1 MVKSLFNIEY
11 AKGHTTYV
19 FNTLTSSFI
28 KTDTNDWN
36 NPDGI
41 DTEAKE
47 VLYNNGFL
55 VNSHEEELN
64 EYKCDFY
71 ASIFK
76 NSRLILYI
84 TPTMRCNFNCFY
96 CFEEGH
102 KKQGKMKKE
111 IEGKVVDFLV
121 KNKEKPIDIIWFGGE
136 PLLGFDVMLS
146 ISQRIKEQGV
156 NYTSSMIT
164 NGSLLTPDKIAQL
177 DDLHLTFI
185 QMSMD
190 GVQKDQD
197 SRRCFKDGRPSFD
210 IIMNNIKCLL
220 ETTNI
225 PLTIQVTVD
234 KTNPTGFDDLNQYC
248 YEHFTSYYNSKRIQ
262 VGFNHVRNRTGFDV
276 DNKCFSAEDL
286 ISRAK
291 NDISMCQNC
300 AKSDYLPEKS
310 LACGYRAINT
320 LSIDAEGYVYPC
332 LEYMGNPTM
341 AIGSL
346 KDNKISIKKIKQCAL
361 QYNPF
366 EDEECKVCPVLP
378 LCGGGCPRDYEK
390 ENVKE
395 IRCTH
400 YKKHLAELLP
410 LMAQ

>member
-1 MVKSLFNIEY
+1 MVKSQFNVESI
-11 AKGHTTYV
+11 KGHTAYI

-28 KTDTNDWN
+28 KTDADEWKNLDK
-36 NPDGI
+36 I
-41 DTEAKE
+41 DKE
-47 VLYNNGFL
+47 VQEALYNNGFL

-71 ASIFK
+71 ASIFD
-76 NSRLILYI
+76 NSALALYI
-84 TPTMRCNFNCFY
+84 TPTMLCNFNCFY
-96 CFEEGH
+96 CFEEEH
-102 KKQGKMKKE
+102 KKQGKMKKD
-111 IEGKVVDFLV
+111 IEDKVVEFLT

-146 ISQRIKEQGV
+146 ISRRIKSQGV

-164 NGSLLTPDKIAQL
+164 NGSLLTPDKIVQL
-177 DDLHLTFI
+177 EDLHLSFI
-185 QMSMD
+185 QISMD
-190 GVQKDQD
+190 GTQKDQD

-220 ETTNI
+220 ETTEI

-234 KTNPTGFDDLNQYC
+234 KTNATGFEDLDIYC
-248 YEHFTSYYNSKRIQ
+248 KEHFPSYYDSKRIQ
-262 VGFNHVRNRTGFDV
+262 VGFNNVQNRTGFDTE
-276 DNKCFSAEDL
+276 NNCFSAEEL
-286 ISRAK
+286 TSRTK
-291 NDISMCQNC
+291 RELSKCHDC
-300 AKSDYLPEKS
+300 AKSGFLPEKS
-310 LACGYRAINT
+310 LACGYRKINI

-332 LEYMGNPTM
+332 LEYLGNPIK

-346 KDNKISIKKIKQCAL
+346 KDNKISRKKIKQCAL

-378 LCGGGCPRDYEK
+378 LCGGGCPRNYEK
-390 ENVKE
+390 ANVKE
-395 IRCTH
+395 IRCSR

-410 LMAQ
+410 LMA

>member
-1 MVKSLFNIEY
+1 MTKSQFNIESIVNET
-11 AKGHTTYV
+11 AYV
-19 FNTLTSSFI
+19 YNTLRSSFI
-28 KTDTNDWN
+28 KIDANEWTCIDNLDEDTRK
-36 NPDGI
+36 
-41 DTEAKE
+41 T
-47 VLYNNGFL
+47 LYNNGFL
-55 VNSHEEELN
+55 VESHDDETN
-64 EYKCDFY
+64 DYKYDFY
-71 ASIFK
+71 TSIF
-76 NSRLILYI
+76 NESGLVLCIA
-84 TPTMRCNFNCFY
+84 PTMLCNFNCFY
-96 CFEEGH
+96 CFEEGN

-111 IEGKVVDFLV
+111 IEDKVVDFLK
-121 KNKEKPIDIIWFGGE
+121 KNKDNSIDIIWFGGE

-146 ISQRIKEQGV
+146 ISQRIKAQGV

-185 QMSMD
+185 QISMD

-210 IIMNNIKCLL
+210 IIMNNVKCLL

-225 PLTIQVTVD
+225 PLFIKATVD
-234 KTNPTGFDDLNQYC
+234 KTNVTAYEDLDLYC
-248 YEHFTSYYNSKRIQ
+248 KEHFPTYYDSKRIQ
-262 VGFNHVRNRTGFDV
+262 VTFNNVQNSTGFDT
-276 DNKCFSAEDL
+276 DNNCFSAEDL
-286 ISRAK
+286 TNRTKKEISK
-291 NDISMCQNC
+291 CQDC
-300 AKSDYLPEKS
+300 TKCDLLPEKKF
-310 LACGYRAINT
+310 ACMYRSVNSFA
-320 LSIDAEGYVYPC
+320 IDAEGYVYPC
-332 LEYMGNPTM
+332 LESLGNTAK

-366 EDEECKVCPVLP
+366 DDEECKVCPVLP